1 MVSDFGNGAPDIGQN
16 PPGSPA
22 RKRATV
28 GALWAV
34 SAAHG
39 SPAGPDDLSEG
50 KRGQPEVT
58 PFALLSHRAS
68 RVITPL
74 AAGRVTVLHHHV
86 PYLKN
91 SQRKDKTVTKR

>member
-28 GALWAV
+28 GALWVV

-50 KRGQPEVT
+50 KRGQAELT
-58 PFALLSHRAS
+58 PVAGNSSRDFLRIVDSEPYILL
-68 RVITPL
+68 
-74 AAGRVTVLHHHV
+74 
-86 PYLKN
+86 
-91 SQRKDKTVTKR
+91 